1 MLYLPWLFL
10 YNFCHFRIEFV
21 SDKSRLGVGKKRII
35 EFLNGNYESIKDN
48 ETITAE
54 GMMNKKIFV
63 TVAPGL
69 PNTSS
74 KKTNYFILEMGPS
87 TNDVTHLGGGG
98 SAKRWCYSISLFS
111 KMGDKGEGGVK
122 NIKKW
127 VTLFLNSPKHHH

>member
-1 MLYLPWLFL
+1 MLHLPWLFL

-87 TNDVTHLGGGG
+87 INDVTHLGGGG
-98 SAKRWCYSISLFS
+98 SDKRWCYSISLFS
-111 KMGDKGEGGVK
+111 KMCDKGEGGIK
-122 NIKKW
+122 NLKKS
-127 VTLFLNSPKHHH
+127 VMSFIYLLE